1 MTAEA
6 PGSGGSATPEAAP
19 FDGKAFAR
27 GLSTAPGVYRMIAA
41 DGSVLY
47 VGKAGALKKRVAS
60 YFSNVP
66 RPARTV
72 AMLAQIARMEVT
84 VTRTEGEALL
94 LENQLIKSL
103 RPRYNVLLR
112 DDKSYPYV
120 LVTQEPWPRLA
131 LHRGPRSV
139 PGRYFGPYP
148 GVTAVRE
155 TLNMMH
161 KLFRLRSCEDSV
173 FRNRSRPCLQHQIG
187 RCTAPCVGLV
197 PAREYADAVRRA
209 TLFLEGRSDE
219 LARELGEAMEG
230 ASERLDFEE
239 AARLRDLLTGVRSM
253 QARQY
258 VDGSAAELDV
268 LAVAMQG
275 TQACVLL
282 LAFRDGRNLGTRA
295 FFPKTNGSDNPAEV
309 LAAFV
314 SQYYAEQPPPR
325 EIVLDR
331 GIEDISLLEEAFSA
345 AAGRKVQIRH
355 SVRGERAGY
364 VDLARRNAELSLAT
378 ELGSQAAQQARLESL
393 RTLLGLD
400 AAPTRI
406 ECFDISH
413 TMGEATVASC
423 VVFDAEGAV
432 RGQYR
437 RYNIA
442 GIEPGD
448 DYAAMQQALQ
458 RRFRRAVDTGEARSR
473 ATGPRADERPGA
485 AREDQTGDAQATS
498 PGEGAAAQP
507 GAARGG
513 RIDAVL
519 PDLLLIDGGAG
530 QVAQARSVL
539 AGYGLDDGR
548 IMVVGVAK
556 GEERRAGH
564 ERLLLP
570 DGRELRPGIDSPGLQ
585 LIQQVRDEAH
595 RFAIT
600 GHRGRRQK
608 ARSIS
613 RLEDIPGIGP
623 RRRASLLKHFGGLGG
638 LKAAGAE
645 EIAKVEGVSEALAG
659 RIYATLHG
667 LQDAA
672 PAGPTPPSK

>member
-1 MTAEA
+1 MTDAA
-6 PGSGGSATPEAAP
+6 SGSGARATDAPP

-27 GLSTAPGVYRMIAA
+27 GLSLAPGVYRMIAA

-60 YFSNVP
+60 YFSNAP
-66 RPARTV
+66 RPSRTT
-72 AMLAQIARMEVT
+72 AMLAQVARMEVT

-103 RPRYNVLLR
+103 KPRYNVLLR

-131 LHRGPRSV
+131 LHRGPRHV

-209 TLFLEGRSDE
+209 TLFLEGRSDD
-219 LARELGEAMEG
+219 LARELGEAMEA
-230 ASERLDFEE
+230 ASARLDFED

-258 VDGSAAELDV
+258 VDGRAAELDV

-295 FFPKTNGSDNPAEV
+295 FFPRTNGSDNPAEV

-331 GIEDISLLEEAFSA
+331 AIEDVPLLEEAFGA
-345 AAGRKVQIRH
+345 AAGRKVQLRCN
-355 SVRGERAGY
+355 VRGERAGY

-378 ELGSQAAQQARLESL
+378 ELGSQAAQRARMASLQA
-393 RTLLGLD
+393 LLGLD
-400 AAPTRI
+400 APPGRI

-423 VVFDAEGAV
+423 VVFDQEGPV

-458 RRFRRAVDTGEARSR
+458 RRFRRAVEAPGTAGADATGEA
-473 ATGPRADERPGA
+473 A
-485 AREDQTGDAQATS
+485 S
-498 PGEGAAAQP
+498 PPPHET
-507 GAARGG
+507 ARG
-513 RIDAVL
+513 RRPDAVL

-530 QVAQARSVL
+530 QVAQARAVL
-539 AGYGLDDGR
+539 DASGIADQV
-548 IMVVGVAK
+548 MVVGVAK

-570 DGRELRPGIDSPGLQ
+570 DGRELRPGADSPGLQ

-608 ARSIS
+608 ARNVS

-623 RRRASLLKHFGGLGG
+623 RRRASLLKHFGGLAG

-645 EIAKVEGVSEALAG
+645 EIAKVEGINEALAG

-667 LQDAA
+667 LQEAVPPGA
-672 PAGPTPPSK
+672 PPRTT